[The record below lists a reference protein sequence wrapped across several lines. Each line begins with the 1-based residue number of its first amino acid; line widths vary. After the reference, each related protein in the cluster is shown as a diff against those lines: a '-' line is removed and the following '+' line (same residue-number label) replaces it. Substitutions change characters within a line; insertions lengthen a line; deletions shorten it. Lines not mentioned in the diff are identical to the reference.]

1 MAVSPVNIA
10 RVSYNLRSANL
21 LRTVQGSQLGLFRTQ
36 NQLATG
42 LRFQTPSE
50 DPVRAARATRL
61 DGKIDI
67 LKNVQSNLDT
77 ANASLREDEEAMQDA
92 VDLVRQAYNVASE
105 AASDS
110 ISTDERKSLVTVI
123 DSLLEQ
129 SVAVGN
135 RTHLGQYLFSG
146 LTSAER
152 PFELTGDS
160 VRFHGDDGRR
170 SAILDSD
177 LSQDAFTISG
187 LDFFGSGSQRVVG
200 SVDLDPM
207 VTLDTRLRDLDGA
220 TSSGID
226 TGRMMISDGTTSIEV
241 DISGA
246 DTVGDVIDLLNDQM
260 PSTLDASLGGSG
272 IQIGSSSV
280 GPVNITVADMAGGTT
295 SVKLG
300 INATTPQ
307 PSIAGLDLNAK
318 LTPRTR
324 IVQLLDG
331 SGIDLS
337 AGIRIRMGSQ
347 TANVDFTGVE
357 TMEDVINRINA
368 TDLGVHAEISPDGT
382 ALNVTSRV
390 SGVDMSI
397 EENGG
402 TVASALGI
410 RTLHGGARLAD
421 LNDGDGLTTVE
432 GDDIRIV
439 TADGSQIDIDLDDI
453 DTTNGTLADMIGLLN
468 TAGGGRI
475 TASLS
480 SSGGGVLITDNT
492 AGGGTLQIQRLNVSP
507 ALDWLGLAV
516 NAAGNQLVGSDV
528 YPVRVDSVFTGML
541 ELREALNQDD
551 PQMITRAG
559 ERIDRTLQQMQ
570 KVQGELAAKA
580 QVMLRRTERIDDEST
595 FTTTLL
601 SDVKDVDL
609 TEAIVKFQQI
619 QTALE
624 ANLSTSQRIMGL
636 SLFDYLR

>member
-67 LKNVQSNLDT
+67 LKNVQGNLDT
-77 ANASLREDEEAMQDA
+77 ANASLREGEQAMQDA

-110 ISTDERKSLVTVI
+110 ISTDERKALVTVI

-152 PFELTGDS
+152 PFELTDDS

-170 SAILDSD
+170 NAILDSD

-207 VTLDTRLRDLDGA
+207 VALDTRLRDLDGA

-226 TGRMMISDGTTSIEV
+226 TGRMLISDGTTSIEV

-272 IQIGSSSV
+272 IQISSSSV

-307 PSIAGLDLNAK
+307 PSIIGLDLNAK

-331 SGIDLS
+331 SGIDLN
-337 AGIRIRMGSQ
+337 AGIRIRMGSE

-421 LNDGDGLTTVE
+421 LNDGDGVTTVE

-439 TADGSQIDIDLDDI
+439 TADGSQIDVDLDDI
-453 DTTNGTLADMIGLLN
+453 DVTNGTLADVIGLLN

-516 NAAGNQLVGSDV
+516 SPTGNQLVGSDV

-541 ELREALNQDD
+541 ELREALNLDD
-551 PQMITRAG
+551 PQLITRAG

-580 QVMLRRTERIDDEST
+580 QVMLRRTDRIDDEST

-609 TEAIVKFQQI
+609 TEAIVRFQQI

-624 ANLSTSQRIMGL
+624 ANLSTSQRILGL
-636 SLFDYLR
+636 SLFDYL

>member
-10 RVSYNLRSANL
+10 RVSFNLRTSNL

-42 LRFQTPSE
+42 LRFQSPSE

-67 LKNVQSNLDT
+67 LKNVQGNLGT
-77 ANASLREDEEAMQDA
+77 ANATLRDGEQAMQDA
-92 VDLVRQAYNVASE
+92 VDLVREAYNTASE

-110 ISTDERKSLVTVI
+110 ISTDERKALVTVI

-129 SVAVGN
+129 AVAVGN

-146 LTSAER
+146 LTSAQR
-152 PFELTGDS
+152 PFELGGSS
-160 VRFHGDDGRR
+160 VRFHGDNGRR
-170 SAILDSD
+170 NAILDSD

-187 LDFFGSGSQRVVG
+187 LDFFGSGSQRVLG

-220 TSSGID
+220 TGNGID
-226 TGRMMISDGTTSIEV
+226 TGRMMISDGATPIEV

-246 DTVGDVIDLLNDQM
+246 DTVGDVIDLLNNQM
-260 PSTLDASLGGSG
+260 PSTLSASLGASG
-272 IQIGSSSV
+272 IQISSSTL
-280 GPVNITVADMAGGTT
+280 GPVSITVTDVAGGTS

-307 PSIAGLDLNAK
+307 PAIAGVDLNAR

-331 SGIDLS
+331 SGMDLS

-347 TANVDFTGVE
+347 VANVDFTGVE
-357 TMEDVINRINA
+357 TMEDIINRINA

-390 SGVDMSI
+390 SGLDMSI

-402 TVASALGI
+402 SVAAALGI

-421 LNDGDGLTTVE
+421 LNDGDGVTTVE

-439 TADGSQIDIDLDDI
+439 TADGSQIDVDLDDI
-453 DTTNGTLADMIGLLN
+453 DTTNGTLADVIGLMN

-475 TASLS
+475 TASLG
-480 SSGGGVLITDNT
+480 SSGAGIIITDNT
-492 AGGGTLQIQRLNVSP
+492 AGGGALQIQRLNASP
-507 ALDWLGLAV
+507 ALDWLGLSV
-516 NAAGNQLVGSDV
+516 NATGNQLVGGDV

-541 ELREALNQDD
+541 ELRDALGQDN
-551 PQMITRAG
+551 PQMITRAA

-580 QVMLRRTERIDDEST
+580 QVMLRRSDRIDDEST

-624 ANLSTSQRIMGL
+624 ANLSTSQRILGL